1 MSSLDGF
8 GGRLSELMT
17 NFGQSQNEFAARLE
31 VSQSFISDLVRGVK
45 KPGAEFLHGLRQSC
59 HVSIDWLLTGE
70 GTMYGGNP
78 IELELFKLIV
88 AEIELARQAMT
99 KGSPKARRLLDRLLG
114 RDSSVAPSL
123 DSESIRALSEYAN
136 VDEEVLLA
144 AVLYNSHLWTALPDE
159 RIRNSLSGAVA
170 YFQAKRPL
178 DVLEALKGSK
188 QSGALE
194 GSGKSAPPPVQ
205 ITKAKSVRIAGRDIH
220 EAPKRSPKD

>member
-1 MSSLDGF
+1 MLLIVVVVLMFAGF
-8 GGRLSELMT
+8 PRAFSAMMTALHVPVTLMLIGIVLRGSAFDPFGYTSER
-17 NFGQSQNEFAARLE
+17 RLE
-31 VSQSFISDLVRGVK
+31 RRLISD
-45 KPGAEFLHGLRQSC
+45 
-59 HVSIDWLLTGE
+59 
-70 GTMYGGNP
+70 Y
-78 IELELFKLIV
+78 
-88 AEIELARQAMT
+88 
-99 KGSPKARRLLDRLLG
+99 RRLLDRLLG